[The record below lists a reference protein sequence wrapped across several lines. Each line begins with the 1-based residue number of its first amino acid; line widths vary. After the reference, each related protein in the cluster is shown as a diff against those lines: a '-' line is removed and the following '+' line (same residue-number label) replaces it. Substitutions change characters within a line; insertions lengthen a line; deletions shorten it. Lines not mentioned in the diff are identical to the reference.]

1 MHPNKSYVQQSGRK
15 GFPMEKEVV
24 LKWLRQC
31 SDVDQ
36 DAVCAECPFASCE
49 DCAGE
54 LLKEAAQ
61 VLHSQ

>member
-1 MHPNKSYVQQSGRK
+1 
-15 GFPMEKEVV
+15 MEKEVV

-49 DCAGE
+49 DCAGK
-54 LLKEAAQ
+54 LMAEAAAVMGDQ
-61 VLHSQ
+61 EV